1 MLRSTNVVLT
11 IEGFLAIAI
20 TLILNY
26 ILVTKLVS
34 KTKQEKIYIDF
45 FIKIIPLIITAITF
59 CFIGWMNIS
68 SFGMVMFWGIFLI
81 MVYNA
86 IITNSL
92 IKIQKGKEK

>member
-1 MLRSTNVVLT
+1 MTSSRQIVYSEDNNAHAVICSTINNKCTEHV
-11 IEGFLAIAI
+11 
-20 TLILNY
+20 N
-26 ILVTKLVS
+26 
-34 KTKQEKIYIDF
+34 KQEKIYIDF